1 MTQKV
6 LVVDDDPA
14 ISEMLTLVLSTEGF
28 ASVVVNDGGQAVEV
42 FQRENPDLVLLDL
55 MLPGMNGIDIC
66 RAIRQESTVPIV
78 MLTAKTDTVD
88 VVLGLES
95 GADDYICLL
104 MFRGIRFPGMGKKS
118 PSPHWNSIYF
128 TNWPVN
134 QGKSSPGKN
143 YYSECGGTEMPPTLA
158 W

>member
-78 MLTAKTDTVD
+78 MLTAKPGFGHGYG
-88 VVLGLES
+88 VV
-95 GADDYICLL
+95 
-104 MFRGIRFPGMGKKS
+104 MNP
-118 PSPHWNSIYF
+118 
-128 TNWPVN
+128 
-134 QGKSSPGKN
+134 
-143 YYSECGGTEMPPTLA
+143 PPTA
-158 W
+158 WR